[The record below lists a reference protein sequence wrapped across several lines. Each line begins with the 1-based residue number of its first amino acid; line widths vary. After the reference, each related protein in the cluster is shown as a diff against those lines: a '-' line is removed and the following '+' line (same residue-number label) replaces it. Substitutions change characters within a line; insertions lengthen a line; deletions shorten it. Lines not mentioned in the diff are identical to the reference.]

1 MKAKYPIVTEK
12 ARTQKE
18 LVNTYALLDEITEQ
32 MTADDIYVSGSSGT
46 CIDVSMQTFRVKK
59 GQRVFCTK
67 GLASMG
73 FGVPATIGACLAG
86 DRRRTVCVNGDGG
99 FQMNIQEL
107 ETIHRLNLPIKIFVL
122 NNQGYAQIHATQK
135 NIFQGHYVACD
146 ADSHLTLS
154 PISAVAGAY
163 GLKTVQ
169 IHSNEEL
176 QERVK
181 ETLDYDGPV
190 ICEVMIPIDLSAF
203 PKQVSYKRSDGQ
215 MESLPLEYMNPPLE
229 QEEFEQ
235 DMLISLYEMK

>member
-1 MKAKYPIVTEK
+1 M
-12 ARTQKE
+12 RQWRWWFS
-18 LVNTYALLDEITEQ
+18 DE
-32 MTADDIYVSGSSGT
+32 YSGT
-46 CIDVSMQTFRVKK
+46 GNNTSIESSNQD
-59 GQRVFCTK
+59 FCVEQSGICADSRNT
-67 GLASMG
+67 
-73 FGVPATIGACLAG
+73 
-86 DRRRTVCVNGDGG
+86 
-99 FQMNIQEL
+99 E
-107 ETIHRLNLPIKIFVL
+107 
-122 NNQGYAQIHATQK
+122 

-190 ICEVMIPIDLSAF
+190 ICEVMVPIDLSAF

-235 DMLISLYEMK
+235 DMLIPLYEMK